1 MIIFGCQF
9 FKEMINY
16 REHTKELKDNQCE
29 QLPRLD
35 RAEKES
41 IHHKSIGYLTSII
54 LNIIGSFFIWFHI
67 ILFLTILFS
76 LLSFRAF
83 TAHINRLEFLSSII
97 SFVAPL
103 LVLYGLK
110 KAVTQWLGVFI
121 SSDQDQDQN
130 QNSLPDEKSYAV
142 LMYFT
147 FISSN
152 LFPTEES
159 VFTCLFHFW
168 LGCHIVVFSSILRLI
183 KGIGINL
190 ILMPRINCSYLP
202 RIYEKSGKSF

>member
-16 REHTKELKDNQCE
+16 REHTKQLKDGKCE
-29 QLPRLD
+29 QIPRLNKS
-35 RAEKES
+35 EKES
-41 IHHKSIGYLTSII
+41 IAHKSIGYLTSII
-54 LNIIGSFFIWFHI
+54 LNIVGSFFIWFHI

-83 TAHINRLEFLSSII
+83 TAQIHRLEFLSSII

-110 KAVTQWLGVFI
+110 KSLTQWLTVFI
-121 SSDQDQDQN
+121 SSKQGQN
-130 QNSLPDEKSYAV
+130 QNNIPNEKSYAI

-147 FISSN
+147 FISSK
-152 LFPTEES
+152 LF
-159 VFTCLFHFW
+159 L
-168 LGCHIVVFSSILRLI
+168 
-183 KGIGINL
+183 K
-190 ILMPRINCSYLP
+190 
-202 RIYEKSGKSF
+202 

>member
-1 MIIFGCQF
+1 MIIFGYQF

-16 REHTKELKDNQCE
+16 REHTIQLKDDECE

-35 RAEKES
+35 RAEKKS

-54 LNIIGSFFIWFHI
+54 LNTIGSFFIWFHI
-67 ILFLTILFS
+67 ILFITILSS

-83 TAHINRLEFLSSII
+83 TAHIYRLEFLSSII

-110 KAVTQWLGVFI
+110 KAVTQWLGIFI

-130 QNSLPDEKSYAV
+130 NLPDEKSYAV

-152 LFPTEES
+152 LSPTGECIHMS
-159 VFTCLFHFW
+159 FHF
-168 LGCHIVVFSSILRLI
+168 
-183 KGIGINL
+183 
-190 ILMPRINCSYLP
+190 
-202 RIYEKSGKSF
+202 